1 MYRKL
6 VLGSVSVLGL
16 MALVVSAQ
24 QPAFPRVQQQEVV
37 PNPGKE
43 AGRSPFYTGPET
55 WAVPMMSPFGAGRTK
70 EEFALARESETLA
83 RQFGKADADTKE
95 KLKAKLGDV
104 LAKQFDARQKRH
116 EAEIAALEAQVKQL
130 KDLVQK
136 RQENRREIIS
146 RRFEQLVRDAE
157 GLGW

>member
-6 VLGSVSVLGL
+6 VLGTVSVLGL

-24 QPAFPRVQQQEVV
+24 QPAFPRVKQAELAPPGPAGYAPLYTGPVQMGMP
-37 PNPGKE
+37 PNPYQV
-43 AGRSPFYTGPET
+43 AGRS
-55 WAVPMMSPFGAGRTK
+55 K
-70 EEFALARESETLA
+70 EEFDLAHESEALA
-83 RQFGKADADTKE
+83 RQFGKADAEQKE
-95 KLKAKLGDV
+95 KLKTKLSET
-104 LAKQFDARQKRH
+104 LSKQFDARQKRH
-116 EAEIAALEAQVKQL
+116 EAEIAALEAQVKRL

-136 RQENRREIIS
+136 RQDNRREIIN